1 MHHLPNHMPTM
12 AGVPFPPGGKS
23 SVANSALVFF
33 PAYKQGHAHPRKQPQ
48 DVDRAFVTDAQA
60 VFEARAIQPL
70 MQAAFDSPIL
80 PIGVEKVLGGELS
93 GGATGD

>member
-1 MHHLPNHMPTM
+1 MPAM

-23 SVANSALVFF
+23 SVANSALVFG

-48 DVDRAFVTDAQA
+48 DVDRAFMTDAQA

-70 MQAAFDSPIL
+70 MQPAFHSPIL
-80 PIGVEKVLGGELS
+80 PVGVQEFLGAELP
-93 GGATGD
+93 GD